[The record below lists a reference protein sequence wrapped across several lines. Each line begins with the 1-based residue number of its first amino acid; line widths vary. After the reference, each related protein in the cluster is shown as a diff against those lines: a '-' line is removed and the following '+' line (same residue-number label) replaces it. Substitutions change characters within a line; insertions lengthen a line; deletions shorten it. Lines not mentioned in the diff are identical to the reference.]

1 MSITSKA
8 SSLKIVSELCS
19 SYKDGI
25 DRFLSNM
32 TDDFNVAVKLILETK
47 GHVVVSGM
55 GKSGHVGRKISAT
68 LASTGSP
75 SFFLHPA
82 EAIHG
87 DLGMVKKEDILILI
101 SYSGETEEIIKLLPS
116 LKKLNVKIISLT
128 GKNNSTLSKCAI
140 SNIDVSIDREACP
153 LNLAP
158 TTSSMLTM
166 SAGDALSVA
175 VMHARGFAEEDFA
188 LTHPGGSLGKGLTQL
203 VADNMITSN
212 LPLVHNDQPI
222 NDAIIAMTESRLGL
236 ALVHSDNIL
245 CGIFT
250 DGDLRRLF
258 LTKRNLSKDKVK
270 DVMSSEP
277 LTISKDTLMIDAK
290 KKMVEAKV
298 QALVVTDS
306 KKSIQGIIQ
315 IY

>member
-1 MSITSKA
+1 MSNI
-8 SSLKIVSELCS
+8 
-19 SYKDGI
+19 
-25 DRFLSNM
+25 
-32 TDDFNVAVKLILETK
+32 TDDFNLAVKLILETK

-87 DLGMVKKEDILILI
+87 DLGMVKKDDILILI

-258 LTKRNLSKDKVK
+258 LTKRNLSKDKIK

>member
-1 MSITSKA
+1 
-8 SSLKIVSELCS
+8 
-19 SYKDGI
+19 
-25 DRFLSNM
+25 
-32 TDDFNVAVKLILETK
+32 
-47 GHVVVSGM
+47 M

-87 DLGMVKKEDILILI
+87 DLGMVKKDDILILI